1 MLRGFEITRSK
12 LIAWVKRH
20 LLISTAIGI
29 FLGYIA
35 YQLVTTVLVVCRD
48 AYVTADIVAIAPEVS
63 GPMATLGVTDNQPVE
78 VGTLLFTID
87 PRPFQIELDR
97 ENAALELARA
107 NFIGAKDRL
116 ALAESDIEAKKASFD
131 DAVTNRDRGLE
142 LFKESVVSQEAVDN
156 LERAYKVAQAEL
168 NESRASRVVAEQE
181 VAVQSAQVQQVQA
194 SVAKAQWELSRTEVK
209 SEVKGRVAPFV
220 TRPGSFLQAGRSVL
234 AIVTNNNWR
243 VVANLPE
250 RHLYNLRVGQQIWL
264 SIGSGPR
271 QVHTGRIRSIAPG
284 VSRSEEATTALPYVK
299 PNTEWIRLP
308 RRFPVEIDLDDLT
321 EKNPLY
327 MGANATVWWL
337 QW

>member
-63 GPMATLGVTDNQPVE
+63 GPMATLGVTDNQPV
-78 VGTLLFTID
+78 
-87 PRPFQIELDR
+87 
-97 ENAALELARA
+97 
-107 NFIGAKDRL
+107 
-116 ALAESDIEAKKASFD
+116 
-131 DAVTNRDRGLE
+131 
-142 LFKESVVSQEAVDN
+142 DN

-168 NESRASRVVAEQE
+168 NESRAARVVIEQE

-194 SVAKAQWELSRTEVK
+194 AVAKAQWELSRTEVK
-209 SEVKGRVAPFV
+209 SEVRGRVAPFV
-220 TRPGSFLQAGRSVL
+220 IRPGSFLQAGRSVL

-250 RHLYNLRVGQQIWL
+250 RHLYNQRVGQQIWL
-264 SIGSGPR
+264 SIGSGPW

-284 VSRSEEATTALPYVK
+284 VPRSDEATTALPYVK

-308 RRFPVEIDLDDLT
+308 RRFPVGIEVAFIMAMVTGNHAPNTTDPVIGRVAGITGGVLVVAAIGLVLGLRP
-321 EKNPLY
+321 EKSCDEK
-327 MGANATVWWL
+327 A
-337 QW
+337 